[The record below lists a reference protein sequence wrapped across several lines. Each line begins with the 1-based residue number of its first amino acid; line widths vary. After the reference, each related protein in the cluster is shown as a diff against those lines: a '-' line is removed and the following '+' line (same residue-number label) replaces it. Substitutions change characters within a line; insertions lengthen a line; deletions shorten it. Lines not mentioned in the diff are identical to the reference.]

1 VLLRGDTTK
10 KARVF
15 GLGGDDRTTTEESTP
30 LEIEIC
36 DLGVELDDT
45 EMTSWSGCGGVLFF

>member
-1 VLLRGDTTK
+1 MK

-15 GLGGDDRTTTEESTP
+15 GLGGDERTTTEESTP

-45 EMTSWSGCGGVLFF
+45 DMISWSGCGGVLFF